1 MSTTAL
7 NVSLRVEGVL
17 TDPDSNAATVT
28 NVVRTDTS
36 AVVLA
41 GPVSM
46 TRVSAGV
53 YTYPLTDPTTGLT
66 YTWSANFIR
75 NGVTLSIQLSTTG
88 TLSPDDPAGYYWTL
102 ATLQT
107 LDGPINVA
115 IESNLDNTTLAADY
129 ARIQAV
135 GDDGDAWHDQAWTNA
150 NSGRTMP
157 IGLTAGDY
165 RQSSRIVTKWIV
177 GRLML
182 ARQNSSSATK
192 QPLNTFQAEAENE
205 LSAMIFAYM
214 QRGEFPQGPSDFDNS
229 RPIQYYPPTPTRG
242 WPYGVW

>member
-1 MSTTAL
+1 MATTTLTFPSAVTTL
-7 NVSLRVEGVL
+7 TITSVTRTDLDTDVPATLTGSGTVWTLTI
-17 TDPDSNAATVT
+17 TDPS
-28 NVVRTDTS
+28 
-36 AVVLA
+36 
-41 GPVSM
+41 P
-46 TRVSAGV
+46 
-53 YTYPLTDPTTGLT
+53 GLT
-66 YTWSANFIR
+66 YDYALFATYPDGSSN
-75 NGVTLSIQLSTTG
+75 TLTG
-88 TLSPDDPAGYYWTL
+88 TKVGAGAPVGYYWTL

-107 LDGPINVA
+107 LDGTINLA
-115 IESNLDNTTLAADY
+115 IESNLDNRTLAGDY
-129 ARIQAV
+129 ARIQSV
-135 GDDGDAWHDQAWTNA
+135 GDDGDAWHDQAWMNA

-192 QPLNTFQAEAENE
+192 HPLNTFQAEAENE
-205 LSAMIFAYM
+205 LSAMIWAYM
-214 QRGEFPQGPSDFDNS
+214 QRGEFPQGPSDFENS